1 MSEVRNIYI
10 YIYIYIGLMPFRRE
24 LVKRFWG
31 FARSADGAASPQGGW
46 FGYRPPSPRWGRPWV
61 PRLFIF
67 SVSGSPPIYI
77 KAWASAAL
85 PALSHAAVCYGLQ
98 VCCDLGSLFVSGPP
112 RTVLPVQFRVPS
124 SDRWSWGVAEA

>member
-1 MSEVRNIYI
+1 MSEVRNIYWVNALPPRARKALL
-10 YIYIYIGLMPFRRE
+10 GLRPFRR
-24 LVKRFWG
+24 WG
-31 FARSADGAASPQGGW
+31 GLSSGGVVW
-46 FGYRPPSPRWGRPWV
+46 VPPSLPLEGSTLGSSPV
-61 PRLFIF
+61 PLLCFGLA
-67 SVSGSPPIYI
+67 SLYI